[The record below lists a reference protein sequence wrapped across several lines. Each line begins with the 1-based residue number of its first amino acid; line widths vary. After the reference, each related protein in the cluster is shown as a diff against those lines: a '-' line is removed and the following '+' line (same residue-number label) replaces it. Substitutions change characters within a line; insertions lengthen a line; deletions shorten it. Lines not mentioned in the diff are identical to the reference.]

1 MEYRILAKGTFSV
14 AVSGDHDSEDEVDLN
29 EAWGDYA

>member
-14 AVSGDHDSEDEVDLN
+14 ASFLSDDDSEDEKT
-29 EAWGDYA
+29 EFA